1 MEERIAVGSKDY
13 LVGLE
18 VECDGANMLSR
29 DDKAIDHTIGDVLVT
44 HGLNHAWNND
54 RAGCVVAAEIVY
66 GFTIS
71 QLSAYLFGTH
81 GSQLSLIGLGVVVI
95 QR

>member
-13 LVGLE
+13 LIGLE
-18 VECDGANMLSR
+18 VECDGSDMALV
-29 DDKAIDHTIGDVLVT
+29 DGETIDNTIGDVLVA
-44 HGLNHAWNND
+44 HGFNHAWNND
-54 RAGCVVAAEIVY
+54 RAGCVVAAEIVD

-81 GSQLSLIGLGVVVI
+81 GSQLSLVGFGIVVI